1 MRKFNALA
9 LRELAAYFNSPMAY
23 IVLTAFLAISGAFF
37 AGNLFH
43 YANKGLPA
51 RYFDTMYGMSL
62 IVILVTPFI
71 TMRLIAE
78 EKNRGTLETL
88 LTSPVSECAI
98 VLSKF
103 ISAMVFVLYLL
114 APTVIHLAVLAK
126 YADVDWSACLVG
138 YMGLTLLAAAV
149 VSIGLFISALCSS
162 QIAAGIITFVVG
174 LVLLSIE
181 FFGAGI
187 IRDEESLWRN
197 VLLRISFPNNTFP
210 FLTGILDSRPT
221 IYFLSFVALFLFA
234 TVKVMGSR
242 RWLHRS
248 VVVPIFLASLALL
261 AANLVVIN
269 MTSHKYFVRKDM
281 TTMKRYELEPRTIN
295 LLKRLD
301 QDVFI
306 YATPMIQGGPYFR
319 DESLPTAWDETSR
332 LIEEMK
338 KYTDKL
344 KYRVLTNI
352 DVDDIAKVQQAFQ
365 EVGTNMLYLMTGSGP
380 QLQTKK
386 IHIKEVYRG
395 DEQTGRVF
403 QFSAE
408 QKLWQAIYTM
418 LNRERITIYVTTGH
432 GELGIDDPQ
441 PQSVLAMRKILEGS
455 ENAQFRPLDLFRTA
469 RVPNDCD
476 LLMIL
481 SPEEKFRRE
490 ELDVLREYLERGG
503 RLFMTVLP
511 AKEVNLDKV
520 MDEWG
525 ILLDKRPLYSRE
537 MPGPGVI
544 LVSDFRA
551 HAVNPAGWKGRRLPF
566 LAPSVVG
573 TLDKPPD
580 GVQVQSILF
589 AGPDSVAQQGEPGR
603 QVILSPGPHPVA
615 AAAGSEP
622 KPGKKQ
628 TRIIVWGSAY
638 AISNLARAWGNDI
651 PEYFMN
657 TFKWL
662 TEKEQEIVG
671 PPPKKLEEEPLRLTD
686 SDALIIRVIAWGVLP
701 LLGVMLGITTWVFRR
716 K

>member
-1 MRKFNALA
+1 MRRFNALV
-9 LRELAAYFNSPMAY
+9 LRELTAYFNSPIAY
-23 IVLTAFLAISGAFF
+23 VVLTAFLSLSGFFF
-37 AGNLFH
+37 AGYMFSYSN
-43 YANKGLPA
+43 NGVPA

-62 IVILVTPFI
+62 IIILVAPFI

-78 EKNRGTLETL
+78 EKNRGTIETL

-103 ISAMVFVLYLL
+103 VSAMVFVLYLL
-114 APTVIHLAVLAK
+114 VPTVIHLAVLAK
-126 YADVDWSACLVG
+126 YANVDWSACLVG
-138 YMGLTLLAAAV
+138 YLGLTLLAAAV
-149 VSIGLFISALCSS
+149 VSIGLFISSLCTS
-162 QIAAGIITFVVG
+162 QIAAGIITFVVAFI
-174 LVLLSIE
+174 LVSIE
-181 FFGAGI
+181 FGAGF
-187 IRDEESLWRN
+187 IRQEDNVWRQ

-261 AANLVVIN
+261 TANLVVVN

-281 TTMKRYELEPRTIN
+281 TTMKRYELEPRTVN

-306 YATPMIQGGPYFR
+306 YATPMTQGGPYFR
-319 DESLPTAWDETSR
+319 DESLPTVWEETSR

-338 KYTDKL
+338 KYSDRL
-344 KYRVLTNI
+344 KYQVLTNN
-352 DVDDIAKVQQAFQ
+352 DVDDITKVQQAFQ
-365 EVGTNMLYLMTGSGP
+365 EVGTNMLYLMTGSG
-380 QLQTKK
+380 QQRQTKK
-386 IHIKEVYRG
+386 LHIKEVYRG
-395 DEQTGRVF
+395 DEQTGRMF

-408 QKLWQAIYTM
+408 QKLWQSIYTM
-418 LNRERITIYVTTGH
+418 LHRQRITIYVTTGH
-432 GELGIDDPQ
+432 GELSMDDPQ
-441 PQSVLAMRKILEGS
+441 PQSILAMRKILEGS
-455 ENAQFRPLDLFRTA
+455 ENAQFRPIDLFRTA

-481 SPEEKFRRE
+481 SPQEKFRRE

-503 RLFMTVLP
+503 RLFMTVYP
-511 AKEVNLDKV
+511 VREVNLDKV

-525 ILLDKRPLYSRE
+525 IVLDKRPLQSRE
-537 MPGPGVI
+537 MPGTGLI
-544 LVSDFRA
+544 LVSDFRS
-551 HAVNPAGWKGRRLPF
+551 HAVNPAGWKGRRIPF
-566 LAPSVVG
+566 PAPCVVG
-573 TLDKPPD
+573 TLEKPPE
-580 GVQVQSILF
+580 GVQIQSLMF
-589 AGPDSVAQQGEPGR
+589 AGPETLAQQGEPGK
-603 QVILSPGPHPVA
+603 QLVLSPGPHPVA
-615 AAAGSEP
+615 AAASSEP

-628 TRIIVWGSAY
+628 TRIIVWGSAL
-638 AISNLARAWGNDI
+638 AISNLARNLGNDI
-651 PEYFMN
+651 PDYFMN

-662 TEKEQEIVG
+662 TEREEEIVG

-686 SDALIIRVIAWGVLP
+686 SDATIIRIIAWGVLP
-701 LLGVMLGITTWVFRR
+701 MLGILLGVTTWVFRR